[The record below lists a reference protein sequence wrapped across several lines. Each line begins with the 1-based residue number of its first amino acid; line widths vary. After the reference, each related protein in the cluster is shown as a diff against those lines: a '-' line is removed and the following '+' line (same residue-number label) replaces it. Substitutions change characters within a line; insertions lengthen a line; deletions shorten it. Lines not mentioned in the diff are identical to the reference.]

1 MNTAKVFKTGRS
13 QAVRLPK
20 EFRFDVDVVCIKR
33 VGSAVLLFPKE
44 NAWDL
49 MDEAIGKVD
58 KDFMA
63 ERDQPACAEE
73 REPL

>member
-20 EFRFDVDVVCIKR
+20 EFRFDVDVVYIKR

-49 MDEAIGKVD
+49 MNEAIGKVD
-58 KDFMA
+58 EDFMA
-63 ERDQPACAEE
+63 ERDQPARAEE
-73 REPL
+73 R